1 MGTFT
6 KGDIVL
12 FPFPYTDL
20 SHRKLRPCLV
30 ISDEMGEDILLCQIT
45 SRKIRKDKYSV
56 ELGKNDTMGG
66 SLQIDS
72 YIRANMIFTASKAQ
86 IFKKI
91 CKIKDTQYNEVVN
104 IISNLIRK

>member
-1 MGTFT
+1 MDTFT

-20 SHRKLRPCLV
+20 SNRKLRPCLV

-45 SRKIRKDKYSV
+45 SKKIQKDKYSV
-56 ELGKNDTMGG
+56 EIKQNNTIDG

-86 IFKKI
+86 ILKKLCI
-91 CKIKDTQYNEVVN
+91 IKDRQYKEVIN
-104 IISNLIRK
+104 IIINLIRK